1 MTPGPD
7 YYRLADGRQF
17 YEYSRDELVPYCL
30 GRGYSHWKVHCI
42 ISAME
47 HWFRQDAKPGE
58 SQTDDEACLFWL
70 ELASQEGGPDIVGMC
85 ELSDMIVAEREKVG
99 R

>member
-17 YEYSRDELVPYCL
+17 WEYSKAVIEPYCV
-30 GRGYSHWKVHCI
+30 GRGYSPWKIHCI

-58 SQTDDEACLFWL
+58 SETDDEACMFWL
-70 ELASQEGGPDIVGMC
+70 ERACDGETPDIVGMS
-85 ELSDMIVAEREKVG
+85 ELADMVVAERQKVG

>member
-17 YEYSRDELVPYCL
+17 YEYSRDVLVPMCIRGKMTAWDIHCL
-30 GRGYSHWKVHCI
+30 V
-42 ISAME
+42 SAME
-47 HWFRQDAKPGE
+47 HRFRMGAKPGE
-58 SQTDDEACLFWL
+58 SDTDREASAWWVDRMVFDKVSPNTLYVIRMIDDE
-70 ELASQEGGPDIVGMC
+70 
-85 ELSDMIVAEREKVG
+85 RKKVG